1 MDGTCKLTIVV
12 PVYNEGESIGEFLK
26 ELIPFCDKNNFYL
39 IVVNDGSKDNS
50 LSIIDQYSNR
60 EFIRVI
66 SHKLN
71 RGYGAALKT
80 GLLAVRTEYAL
91 TMDGD
96 GQHSIYDVIPTLE
109 FAEKS
114 GADLV
119 IGNREESTHKM
130 YFRSVG
136 KVIIRFLAKQ
146 LMELPVTDLNSGF
159 KLYRS
164 DLLFYYLPICPNTMA
179 FSDIITLL
187 FTNTRQLVLEVPITV
202 HPRRTGKS
210 TINIGTAFDTIA
222 TILNI
227 SIYFNPYKLFLPPAL
242 FCLLFGLIW
251 GIPIF
256 LDGKG
261 VSVGSLLL
269 IFSSAFLF
277 LIALISSQLSAI
289 RMQMLEMFQARRSAG
304 EERLNFL

>member
-1 MDGTCKLTIVV
+1 MEGTSKLTIVI
-12 PVYNEGESIGEFLK
+12 PVYNEEESIGDFLK
-26 ELIPFCDKNNFYL
+26 KLVPLCEKNNYCL
-39 IVVNDGSKDNS
+39 IIVNDGSRDKS
-50 LSIIDQYSNR
+50 SSIIDQYSNR
-60 EFIRVI
+60 EFIRAI

-80 GLLAVRTEYAL
+80 GLLAVRTRYAL

-96 GQHSIYDVIPTLE
+96 GQHSVYDVAPTLE

-119 IGNREESTHKM
+119 IGNREQSTQKTN
-130 YFRSVG
+130 FRSIG
-136 KVIIRFLAKQ
+136 KLLIRFLAKQ
-146 LMELPVTDLNSGF
+146 LMELPITDLNSGF
-159 KLYRS
+159 KLYRT
-164 DLLFYYLPICPNTMA
+164 DLLLEYLPLCPNTMA

-187 FTNTRQLVLEVPITV
+187 FTNSRQLVLEVPITV

-210 TINIGTAFDTIA
+210 TINIGTAFETIA

-227 SIYFNPYKLFLPPAL
+227 SIYFNPYKLFLPPAF
-242 FCLLFGLIW
+242 FCLLFGLVW
-251 GIPIF
+251 GIPIV
-256 LDGKG
+256 LEGKG

-277 LIALISSQLSAI
+277 SIALIASQLSSI
-289 RMQMLEMFQARRSAG
+289 RMQILEMFHVRRST
-304 EERLNFL
+304 EEDKPNYL